1 MSKKIYKGYELMKA
15 IANGEI
21 KEGSRF
27 YMRYETSCY
36 DCVVIYSYFGI
47 IREDDN
53 REISF
58 NNLKYNTFELI
69 EDESIDIESIEKLNE
84 LSDCEERNI
93 KINELIQAVK
103 QLDKK
108 VKELENKEYC
118 QVCGVELTE
127 ENGYMKNMCNE
138 CKYGEEDK
146 Q

>member
-1 MSKKIYKGYELMKA
+1 MNKKIYKGYELMKA

-127 ENGYMKNMCNE
+127 ENRYMKNMCNE